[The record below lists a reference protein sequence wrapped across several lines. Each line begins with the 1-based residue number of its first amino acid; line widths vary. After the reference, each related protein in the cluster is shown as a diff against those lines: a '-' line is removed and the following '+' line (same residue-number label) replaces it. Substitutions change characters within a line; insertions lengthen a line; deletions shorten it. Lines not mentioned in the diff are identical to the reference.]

1 MDKLRENNSPRGSV
15 LRAFRQLNGSHPKL
29 KPKAGHSVQ
38 KHQQE
43 EIYFNPLDCILQEAE
58 PLGKP
63 LSSHR
68 CTPMKKK
75 KNT

>member
-1 MDKLRENNSPRGSV
+1 MDKFRENNSPGGSV
-15 LRAFRQLNGSHPKL
+15 LRVFRQLNRSHPKL

-38 KHQQE
+38 KHQHE

-63 LSSHR
+63 LSSYR
-68 CTPMKKK
+68 CTPVKKK